1 MSNWYSAKELVGLP
15 GMPGT
20 PQNIT
25 AKAKR
30 EDWESR
36 KRAGKGGGREY
47 SLAALPL
54 EAQAALLKK
63 QAPTPAARPVP
74 SVTNAPTID
83 RESLWDAYERKPQ
96 SVKDEAARRLAAL
109 QAVERLVEGGALK
122 TEALMQVAKVYGESR
137 ATLYRWQK
145 MVKRADESDWLALLA
160 PGYQGRTATAEC
172 DTEAWEFFKSMYLRF
187 EGPTEAGCYDL
198 LLEAATKHD
207 WKVPSLRTLNRWV
220 KKIPLTVRV
229 LAREGEHAMM
239 RLYPSQQR
247 TVRDMHSLYWIN
259 GDGYQHNVF
268 VKFPDGTIGRPKTW
282 FFQDI
287 YSRRIVGFRTD
298 RTEHTDVI
306 RLALGDVIERY
317 GIPEHCTIDNTR
329 AAANKWMTG
338 GVKNRYR
345 FKIKEEDPMGLMP
358 QLGIQVHW
366 TTVHNGRGH
375 GQAKPIE
382 RAFGVGGLGEHVDN
396 HPKFSGASSG
406 KNPMAKPENYGETA
420 VEWEVFAEVL
430 ADRIRAWNAKTG
442 RRSEACGGQL
452 SYAQAFDESYQ
463 RNAHR
468 IRRATAAQRRMWLL
482 AAESVLVQRDGSMS
496 LSVGSG
502 PQGKNRYG
510 ADSLID
516 YIGKRVVVRF
526 DPDQL
531 HEQVHVYQNDGRYI
545 GAAECIHAAGFGDTS
560 KGREWRRLH
569 TQRLKAGKAAQ
580 KAEVA
585 QDVLAA
591 AEYLPAPEPEDH
603 TPVQSDVTRGS
614 FGERKRVVGSDLV
627 GSDDDDQESAADTYN
642 FHDMMIERSRAWA
655 RTQLD
660 KPNGGNE

>member
-1 MSNWYSAKELVGLP
+1 MNWYSAKELAGLP
-15 GMPGT
+15 DMPGT
-20 PQNIT
+20 PQNVT

-30 EDWESR
+30 EGWESR
-36 KRAGKGGGREY
+36 KRDGRGGGREY
-47 SLAALPL
+47 SLGSLPL
-54 EAQAALLKK
+54 PTQAALLK
-63 QAPTPAARPVP
+63 QESPAPIARPKSTAATV
-74 SVTNAPTID
+74 D

-96 SVKDEAARRLAAL
+96 SVKDEAARRLQAL
-109 QAVERLVEGGALK
+109 QAVERLIGNGVGKVAAIE
-122 TEALMQVAKVYGESR
+122 QVAEVYGESR

-145 MVKRADESDWLALLA
+145 LVKGADQSDWLALLA
-160 PGYQGRTATAEC
+160 PAYTGRTATAEC
-172 DTEAWEFFKSMYLRF
+172 DTAAWEFFKAQYLR
-187 EGPTEAGCYDL
+187 PEAPGMATCYEWL
-198 LLEAATKHD
+198 TEAATQNG
-207 WKVPSLRTLNRWV
+207 WQIPSLRTLNRWV
-220 KKIPLTVRV
+220 QQIPRTVRV

-247 TVRDMHSLYWIN
+247 TVRDMHALYWIN

-317 GIPEHCTIDNTR
+317 GIPEHATIDNTR

-338 GVKNRYR
+338 GVKTRYR
-345 FKIKEEDPMGLMP
+345 FKVKEEDPMGLMP

-382 RAFGVGGLGEHVDN
+382 RAFGVGGLGEYVDK
-396 HPKFSGASSG
+396 HPKFSGAYTG
-406 KNPMAKPENYGETA
+406 ENPMAKPENYAETA
-420 VEWEVFAEVL
+420 VEWDVFAEVL
-430 ADRIRAWNAKTG
+430 ADRIRAWNAKPG

-452 SYAQAFDESYQ
+452 SYAQAFDASYQ

-482 AAESVLVQRDGSMS
+482 AAESVLVQRDGSLS

-502 PQGKNRYG
+502 PHGKNRYG
-510 ADSLID
+510 ADALID

-545 GAAECIHAAGFGDTS
+545 GTADCIHAAGFGDTS

-569 TQRLKAGKAAQ
+569 TQRLKAGKQAKQ
-580 KAEVA
+580 AEVA
-585 QDVLAA
+585 QSALEAA
-591 AEYLPAPEPEDH
+591 QYLPTPEPEDH
-603 TPVQSDVTRGS
+603 TPIQSDVTRGS
-614 FGERKRVVGSDLV
+614 FGERKRVAGSDV
-627 GSDDDDQESAADTYN
+627 VMSDDDDAAETYG
-642 FHDMMIERSRAWA
+642 FHDHIATSLEQWKKQ
-655 RTQLD
+655 QL
-660 KPNGGNE
+660 

>member
-20 PQNIT
+20 PQNVT

-36 KRAGKGGGREY
+36 KRTGKGGGREY

-63 QAPTPAARPVP
+63 QAPTPLARPVP

-122 TEALMQVAKVYGESR
+122 TEALEQVAKVYGESR

-145 MVKRADESDWLALLA
+145 IVKRADQSDWLALLA
-160 PGYQGRTATAEC
+160 PAYTGRTATAEC
-172 DTEAWEFFKSMYLRF
+172 DTAAWEFFKAQYLRA
-187 EGPTEAGCYDL
+187 EAPGMATCYEWL
-198 LLEAATKHD
+198 TEAATKNG
-207 WKVPSLRTLNRWV
+207 WQIPSLRTLNRWV
-220 KKIPLTVRV
+220 QQIPRTVRV

-247 TVRDMHSLYWIN
+247 TVRDMHALYWIN

-268 VKFPDGTIGRPKTW
+268 VKHDPSNPDEKPFRPKTW

-298 RTEHTDVI
+298 RTEHTDMI
-306 RLALGDVIERY
+306 RLALGDVIERF
-317 GIPEHCTIDNTR
+317 GIPEHATIDNTR

-338 GVKNRYR
+338 GVATRYR
-345 FKIKEEDPMGLMP
+345 FKVKEEDPMGLMP

-382 RAFGVGGLGEHVDN
+382 RAFGVGGLGEYVDK
-396 HPKFSGASSG
+396 HPAFSGAYTG
-406 KNPMAKPENYGETA
+406 PNVMEKPENYAETA
-420 VEWEVFAEVL
+420 IAFEEFTKVL

-452 SYAQAFDESYQ
+452 SYEQAFDASYQ
-463 RNAHR
+463 RNAHL
-468 IRRATAAQRRMWLL
+468 IRKATAAQRRMWLL
-482 AAESVLVQRDGSMS
+482 AAESVLVQRDGSLA

-516 YIGKRVVVRF
+516 YIGKRLVVRF
-526 DPDQL
+526 DPDHL
-531 HEQVHVYQNDGRYI
+531 HESVHVYQLDGRYI
-545 GAAECIHAAGFGDTS
+545 GQAECLYAYGFGDTS
-560 KGREWRRLH
+560 AGREWRRLH
-569 TQRLKAGKAAQ
+569 TQRLKSGKAAKQ
-580 KAEVA
+580 AEVA
-585 QDVLAA
+585 QSALEAA
-591 AEYLPAPEPEDH
+591 QYMPAPEPEPDA
-603 TPVQSDVTRGS
+603 PIQSGVTRGS
-614 FGERKRVVGSDLV
+614 FGERKRVSGSDV
-627 GSDDDDQESAADTYN
+627 AMSDDDDAAETYG
-642 FHDMMIERSRAWA
+642 FHDHIATSLEQWKKQ
-655 RTQLD
+655 QL
-660 KPNGGNE
+660 

>member
-1 MSNWYSAKELVGLP
+1 MSDWYSAKELAGLP
-15 GMPGT
+15 GMPDT
-20 PQNIT
+20 HS
-25 AKAKR
+25 AVVRRAKR
-30 EDWESR
+30 DGWQER
-36 KRAGKGGGREY
+36 KRTGKGGGKEY
-47 SLAALPL
+47 SLNSLPL
-54 EAQAALLKK
+54 ETQTALLKQ
-63 QAPTPAARPVP
+63 QAPAPVTRPKSIAATV
-74 SVTNAPTID
+74 D

-96 SVKDEAARRLAAL
+96 SVKDEAARRLQAL
-109 QAVERLVEGGALK
+109 QAVERLVDNGAGK
-122 TEALMQVAKVYGESR
+122 VTAVDQVAAVYGESR
-137 ATLYRWQK
+137 ATLYRWQGF
-145 MVKRADESDWLALLA
+145 VKGADTSDWLALLA
-160 PGYQGRTATAEC
+160 PGYQGRTATAEW
-172 DTEAWEFFKSMYLRF
+172 DVAAWEFFKSMFLRY
-187 EGPTEAGCYDL
+187 EGPTEAVCYDL
-198 LLEAATKHD
+198 LQEAAAKHG
-207 WKVPSLRTLNRWV
+207 WKVPSLRTVNRRV
-220 KKIPLTVRV
+220 KEIPLTVRV
-229 LAREGEHAMM
+229 LAREGEYAMM

-247 TVRDMHSLYWIN
+247 TVRDLHALYWIN

-268 VKFPDGTIGRPKTW
+268 VKFPDGSIGRPKTW

-287 YSRRIVGFRTD
+287 YSRRIVGYRTD

-382 RAFGVGGLGEHVDN
+382 RAFGVGGLGEYVDK
-396 HPKFSGASSG
+396 HPKFSGAYTG
-406 KNPMAKPENYGETA
+406 ENPMAKPENYAETA
-420 VEWEVFAEVL
+420 VDWEVFAEVL

-452 SYAQAFDESYQ
+452 SYAQAFDDSYQ
-463 RNAHR
+463 RNTHR

-482 AAESVLVQRDGSMS
+482 AAESVLVQRDSSMS

-510 ADSLID
+510 ADCLIN

-545 GAAECIHAAGFGDTS
+545 GTADCIHAAGFGDTS

-569 TQRLKAGKAAQ
+569 TQRLKAGKQAKQ
-580 KAEVA
+580 AEVA
-585 QDVLAA
+585 QSALEAA
-591 AEYLPAPEPEDH
+591 QYLPTPEPEDH
-603 TPVQSDVTRGS
+603 TPIQSDVTRGS
-614 FGERKRVVGSDLV
+614 FGERKRVVGSDV
-627 GSDDDDQESAADTYN
+627 VESDDEDAAETYG
-642 FHDMMIERSRAWA
+642 FHEHIVSQHAKWKKQ
-655 RTQLD
+655 QL
-660 KPNGGNE
+660 

>member
-1 MSNWYSAKELVGLP
+1 MSNWYSAKELAGLT

-20 PQNIT
+20 ERAILNQGKRGEIERRK
-25 AKAKR
+25 KAK
-30 EDWESR
+30 
-36 KRAGKGGGREY
+36 GKGWEY
-47 SLAALPL
+47 SLNSLPL

-96 SVKDEAARRLAAL
+96 SVKDEAARRLQAL
-109 QAVERLVEGGALK
+109 QAIERLVDGGALK
-122 TEALMQVAKVYGESR
+122 TEALEQVAKVYGESR

-145 MVKRADESDWLALLA
+145 IVKRAETSDWLALLA
-160 PGYQGRTATAEC
+160 PCYAGRTATAEC
-172 DTEAWEFFKSMYLRF
+172 DTAAWEFFKAQYLR
-187 EGPTEAGCYDL
+187 PEAPGMATCYEWL
-198 LLEAATKHD
+198 TEAATQNG
-207 WKVPSLRTLNRWV
+207 WKIPSLRTLNRWV
-220 KKIPLTVRV
+220 EQIPRTVRV

-247 TVRDMHSLYWIN
+247 TVRDMHALYWIN

-287 YSRRIVGFRTD
+287 YSRRMVGFRTD

-317 GIPEHCTIDNTR
+317 GIPEHATIDNTR

-382 RAFGVGGLGEHVDN
+382 RAFGVGGIGEYVDK
-396 HPKFSGASSG
+396 HPKFSGAYTG
-406 KNPMAKPENYGETA
+406 ENPMAKPENYAETA
-420 VEWEVFAEVL
+420 VEWDVFAEVL

-482 AAESVLVQRDGSMS
+482 AAEAVLVQRDGSMS

-502 PQGKNRYG
+502 PHGKNRYG
-510 ADSLID
+510 ADALID

-531 HEQVHVYQNDGRYI
+531 HEHVHVYQNDGRYI
-545 GAAECIHAAGFGDTS
+545 GTADCIHAAGFGDTS

-569 TQRLKAGKAAQ
+569 KQRLKSGKAAKQ
-580 KAEVA
+580 AEVA
-585 QDVLAA
+585 QSALAA
-591 AEYLPAPEPEDH
+591 TEFMPAPEPEDH

-614 FGERKRVVGSDLV
+614 FGERKRVSGSDV
-627 GSDDDDQESAADTYN
+627 AMSDDDDAAETYG
-642 FHDMMIERSRAWA
+642 FHDHIATSLEQWKKQ
-655 RTQLD
+655 QL
-660 KPNGGNE
+660 